1 MIQLSF
7 PVAKEHVAPA
17 SRGPAKRVYSF
28 RLPKVIVRLSQ
39 SVTFLFS
46 PATPI
51 MNIRVCWMIWIKM
64 KECLPMSLYLSA
76 HRRDHDQLESR
87 KGFLKQESGEDEVI
101 TSAVS
106 LAQGF
111 TSSFLVMNNLYH
123 I

>member
-1 MIQLSF
+1 
-7 PVAKEHVAPA
+7 
-17 SRGPAKRVYSF
+17 
-28 RLPKVIVRLSQ
+28 
-39 SVTFLFS
+39 
-46 PATPI
+46 
-51 MNIRVCWMIWIKM
+51 
-64 KECLPMSLYLSA
+64 MSLYLSA